1 MPQWGK
7 AIDEEN
13 MKRRIGDVIL
23 VVCLLLGMT
32 YAARLNG
39 IEERSGI
46 SVAAAEAY
54 ASGAGVA
61 GLTETYAGT
70 RTSVAAGENG
80 TQGGAAVTDTVPQA
94 ADTHTEGGVAEMLSP
109 GKTVFGMNG
118 QKGTPGSDGTVSDNG
133 SDGTVSGNDPD
144 TTVSDGNGA
153 AVVSGGDAMGDDAA
167 VRDVSAGD
175 SAEEDEYANL
185 AIADVNKYVNVRK
198 EPNTDSEIVGKIY
211 SGAVAQILAVA
222 GDNDDWFRII
232 SGSVEGYIKSE
243 YFIYGDAALGVIDQY
258 VTRYAKVLV
267 ARLNVRK
274 EPTTDSKRI
283 GYVDEGEKVL
293 LLEDC
298 GDWLKVQ
305 YTDSKVGYVS
315 AEYAEVVEEFVYAKS
330 IEEERAELAAKQAL
344 AARETVSEQKAPE
357 STTIVFPETS
367 YTSNEELRR
376 AIVEYALQYEGYRYV
391 HGGRSLENGTDC
403 SGFTCYIYA
412 DFGYSISRTP
422 DGQYGK
428 AGRAISYEEIQPGDI
443 ICYSSNGG
451 KSCTHV
457 ALYIGDGK
465 IIHAANS
472 RKGVIIGRADYDTI
486 IGIRNV
492 ID

>member
-1 MPQWGK
+1 
-7 AIDEEN
+7 

-23 VVCLLLGMT
+23 VVCLLLGMI
-32 YAARLNG
+32 YAARQSG
-39 IEERSGI
+39 IEEQSGI

-54 ASGAGVA
+54 AAAADVAGVA
-61 GLTETYAGT
+61 QMGAVAG
-70 RTSVAAGENG
+70 GNG
-80 TQGGAAVTDTVPQA
+80 TQGNETGTSSSTQT
-94 ADTHTEGGVAEMLSP
+94 ADTRTEGGVAEAFSA
-109 GKTVFGMNG
+109 GKNVFGMSG
-118 QKGTPGSDGTVSDNG
+118 QKGTPGSDGTVSGNG
-133 SDGTVSGNDPD
+133 FDG
-144 TTVSDGNGA
+144 TVSDGNGA
-153 AVVSGGDAMGDDAA
+153 VVVSGGDAA
-167 VRDVSAGD
+167 VTDVSSGD
-175 SAEEDEYANL
+175 AAEEDEYANL

-222 GDNDDWFRII
+222 GDNDDWFQIV

-243 YFIYGDAALGVIDQY
+243 YFIYGDAALEVIDQY
-258 VTRYAKVLV
+258 VTRYAKVQV

-283 GYVDEGEKVL
+283 GYVDEGEKIL

-305 YTDSKVGYVS
+305 YTDSKEGYVS

-376 AIVEYALQYEGYRYV
+376 AIVDYALQYEGYRYV
-391 HGGRSLENGTDC
+391 HGGRSLSSGTDC

-422 DGQYGK
+422 DGQYSK